1 MIGSLQKSIK
11 FDALLFLLG
20 YSWLIVV
27 GCSIL
32 VSRFSGP
39 CFEVVR
45 YPASKKLWR
54 QLQLWGGCRT
64 HHGIKAA
71 IQNPGPSVEVGLAIA
86 SWHQGKASHAA
97 GDRID
102 MDPGVVYSVIT
113 LLVRNPTIIRNITKI
128 RKNHRNREKME
139 KKKRKTSP
147 PARNGHWCHP
157 NLTHQGSTQRLEG
170 NQRPPVK
177 VAVLTS
183 ASPAASKSNSRRNGP
198 DVSPAAR
205 AARLLAKLAC
215 TSSEQLKALQKNWL
229 GGWCFWSGNGY
240 FDQVQVG
247 SAMIAGGV
255 CATTSCRHRLNLVI
269 ESGGTRSP
277 CLDPGWWFGMIWS
290 GTLNKK

>member
-1 MIGSLQKSIK
+1 MNLGDKVRIWPRRVDKKKKWLRINQYRKTRTLVDLSAIAILPKIIKVPRARFQEETWCGTLSRMIGSLQKSIK

-45 YPASKKLWR
+45 YPASKKFWR

-128 RKNHRNREKME
+128 RKNNRNRGKNGE
-139 KKKRKTSP
+139 KK
-147 PARNGHWCHP
+147 N
-157 NLTHQGSTQRLEG
+157 
-170 NQRPPVK
+170 
-177 VAVLTS
+177 
-183 ASPAASKSNSRRNGP
+183 
-198 DVSPAAR
+198 
-205 AARLLAKLAC
+205 AKLLPRKERSLMPSQSDPSGIHTAVGRESK
-215 TSSEQLKALQKNWL
+215 TSSE
-229 GGWCFWSGNGY
+229 GGGANQCQSSR
-240 FDQVQVG
+240 VQ
-247 SAMIAGGV
+247 IQ
-255 CATTSCRHRLNLVI
+255 
-269 ESGGTRSP
+269 
-277 CLDPGWWFGMIWS
+277 
-290 GTLNKK
+290 